1 MCIGIRTLQP
11 PSQIAQMNY
20 THLTREERYQ
30 IHSLLKA
37 GHSQSQVAQFLLR
50 HPSTICRE
58 IARNSTNQRYCPR
71 RAGELARERA
81 QACANGPRIDDSSWE
96 FALDALREG
105 WSPEEVTGVLKLHKR
120 PGISH
125 ETIYRRIYVDKGS
138 GGSIWRHLRC
148 RKARRKRYGDRR
160 GRQRPVGATPI
171 EMRPAIVETRST
183 FGHWEG
189 DTMLDTQLRGALV
202 TLVERKSRYTLAA
215 KVAQKSSGLVKRAVN
230 RLLAPFKPLVDTL
243 TLDNGKE
250 FSKHAELNVTCYFA
264 RPYASWQRGTV
275 ENTNGLLRQYFPR
288 SRKLSSV
295 RCKDVQF
302 AMDKLNHRPRKCLGF
317 RTPHEVFMQALA
329 SVALQG

>member
-1 MCIGIRTLQP
+1 MCTGIRTLQP
-11 PSQIAQMNY
+11 PSQIAQMSY

-37 GHSQSQVAQFLLR
+37 GHSQGQIAQFLLR

-58 IARNSTNQRYCPR
+58 IARNSSHDGYCAR
-71 RAGELARERA
+71 HAQERAHDRA
-81 QACANGPRIDDSSWE
+81 QACANGPRVHDLSWE
-96 FALDALREG
+96 FALEALGEG

-125 ETIYRRIYVDKGS
+125 ETIYRRIYANKEA
-138 GGSIWRHLRC
+138 GGSVWRHLRC
-148 RKARRKRYGDRR
+148 QKPRRKRYGDRR
-160 GRQRPVGATPI
+160 GRQRPVGGTPI

-202 TLVERKSRYTLAA
+202 TLAERKSRYTLVA
-215 KVAQKSSGLVKRAVN
+215 KVRRKTARLVRRAVN
-230 RLLAPFKPLVDTL
+230 RLLAPFKPLVHTL
-243 TLDNGKE
+243 TVDNGKE
-250 FSKHAELNVTCYFA
+250 FSEHAELNVPCYFA
-264 RPYASWQRGTV
+264 RPYASWQRGTI

-288 SRKLSSV
+288 SRKLSNV
-295 RCKDVQF
+295 RSNDVQI